1 MLLKNLSSS
10 FAILKGFV
18 GILRDPSNTESI
30 FDIGQ
35 GMQDSEA
42 FKQSLLYM
50 KSQPEVAEAI
60 ANRYL
65 ASPIDLDAL
74 MQLPPDSLGYAYA
87 SYLKSQNFD
96 AEFYPPIQVKDD
108 LSYVMLRLRQTHD
121 IWHIVADFNTKPN
134 GELGLQSFMLAQ
146 LHYPLSVLLLA
157 GGMLKVLFHSAG
169 DLGAL
174 LDQIALGYHK
184 GVKAKPFLAQQW
196 EEHWE
201 RSVLDWRQK
210 LNVDIL

>member
-10 FAILKGFV
+10 FRILKGFV
-18 GILRDPSNTESI
+18 GIIRDPGNTESI

-35 GMQDSEA
+35 GMQNSEA
-42 FKQSLLYM
+42 FQQSVLYM
-50 KSQPEVAEAI
+50 KSQPEVAQMMAD
-60 ANRYL
+60 RYL
-65 ASPIDLDAL
+65 ATPLDLDAL
-74 MQLPPDSLGYAYA
+74 AQMPSGSLGHTYA
-87 SYLKSQNFD
+87 SYLNSQNFD

-121 IWHIVADFNTKPN
+121 IWHIVADFNTRPN
-134 GELGLQSFMLAQ
+134 GELGLQAFMLAQ

-157 GGMLKVLFHSAG
+157 GGMLKVLFRSPD

-184 GVKAKPFLAQQW
+184 GVKAKPFLAQKW
-196 EEHWE
+196 EEDWE
-201 RSVLDWRQK
+201 KSVMDWRK
-210 LNVDIL
+210 ELNNV